1 MDKYLSDTFPIKHGL
16 QHGEP
21 SLRLL
26 GNFAF

>member
-1 MDKYLSDTFPIKHGL
+1 MDKYLPDTFPIKRGL

-26 GNFAF
+26 GDLAF